1 MENKRRYTK
10 GEEIANSIIH
20 GVGIVFG
27 IVFISVLLYL
37 SLCLFTIEK
46 PLYILYDKYIKQEG
60 EIE

>member
-10 GEEIANSIIH
+10 GEQIANSITN

-27 IVFISVLLYL
+27 IMFISVLLYL

-46 PLYILYDKYIKQEG
+46 SLYIL
-60 EIE
+60 

>member
-10 GEEIANSIIH
+10 GEEIANSITH

-46 PLYILYDKYIKQEG
+46 PLYIL
-60 EIE
+60 